1 MQAVRQHVC
10 CIRYMLQH
18 SVSRSAV
25 EAWRCMTLL
34 DYSPSLKQRTRQ
46 VAGRQ
51 VHNGFKLLKGRQLV
65 CAGTQGARSSILV
78 KR

>member
-1 MQAVRQHVC
+1 MKQQVYCVRFV
-10 CIRYMLQH
+10 LQH
-18 SVSRSAV
+18 AASRSAV

-34 DYSPSLKQRTRQ
+34 DYSPSLKQRTRHA
-46 VAGRQ
+46 VGRQ
-51 VHNGFKLLKGRQLV
+51 VHKGFGEVSKGRQLV

>member
-1 MQAVRQHVC
+1 
-10 CIRYMLQH
+10 
-18 SVSRSAV
+18 
-25 EAWRCMTLL
+25 MTLL

-51 VHNGFKLLKGRQLV
+51 VHNGFGEVSKDRQRV